1 MKQRATK
8 KKQTKKVKVAKAKAK
23 EARRAAAAGDDVA
36 MDAVANAD
44 EDVKLAQK
52 AEESETKPVG
62 RAVHAL
68 KVQARRAL
76 KVKIDTL
83 KGKRSRIAKRDIGNK
98 TTRKALS
105 SSIKGLLHTKK
116 AKGDDARALFD
127 AAANGSDD
135 DEWEEDVEMA

>member
-1 MKQRATK
+1 MATQVTGHPIPCVALWLPVLLGTQSAANDARARSPSRRRRLC
-8 KKQTKKVKVAKAKAK
+8 QAHW
-23 EARRAAAAGDDVA
+23 RRAA
-36 MDAVANAD
+36 
-44 EDVKLAQK
+44 
-52 AEESETKPVG
+52 
-62 RAVHAL
+62 HAL